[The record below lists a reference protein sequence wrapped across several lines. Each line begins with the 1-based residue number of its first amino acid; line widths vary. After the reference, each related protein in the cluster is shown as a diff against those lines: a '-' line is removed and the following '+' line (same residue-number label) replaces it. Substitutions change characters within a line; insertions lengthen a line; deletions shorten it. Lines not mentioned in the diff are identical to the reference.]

1 MDTWA
6 NSTDLEH
13 FPGKLRNLAGFFATK
28 PGRCWW
34 VEIWGYD
41 AAEAIIEEV
50 ETADP
55 WEKCSHGPIGGFGCR
70 LESNHKY
77 HPYLHQYRKSVS
89 ILWMRQEL
97 EDLEANRKSEVKD
110 KVPLHLLVLSPAFAV
125 AAALQQAPWISN
137 YTQIT
142 AMGGSL
148 WHGINGT
155 GPPVAEWNVRAEP
168 WACLVEIS
176 WRWFQQTPCPRCPKI
191 EIWKNFLHKRV
202 VEGLGYVQEACWNFL
217 EIFVRHCKN
226 LFWFVSW
233 GWGDKPKPAKW
244 RHRPWTISMWIA
256 AACFTC
262 FVWLHSAQQGNY
274 KML

>member
-1 MDTWA
+1 MSWDLRLWCSGGHHWRSWNGRSLGRNA
-6 NSTDLEH
+6 VMAVQSEVSVTDWKATINITH
-13 FPGKLRNLAGFFATK
+13 FYINIARVFLSCGWDRSLK
-28 PGRCWW
+28 
-34 VEIWGYD
+34 
-41 AAEAIIEEV
+41 
-50 ETADP
+50 
-55 WEKCSHGPIGGFGCR
+55 
-70 LESNHKY
+70 
-77 HPYLHQYRKSVS
+77 
-89 ILWMRQEL
+89 ILKQTE
-97 EDLEANRKSEVKD
+97 NPEVKD

-176 WRWFQQTPCPRCPKI
+176 WRWFQQTPWCRCPKI
-191 EIWKNFLHKRV
+191 EIWKKILHKQM
-202 VEGLGYVQEACWNFL
+202 VEGLGYVPEACWNFL

-244 RHRPWTISMWIA
+244 RHRPWTFSMWIA
-256 AACFTC
+256 AACFIC
-262 FVWLHSAQQGNY
+262 FVRLHSAQQGNY
-274 KML
+274 RML